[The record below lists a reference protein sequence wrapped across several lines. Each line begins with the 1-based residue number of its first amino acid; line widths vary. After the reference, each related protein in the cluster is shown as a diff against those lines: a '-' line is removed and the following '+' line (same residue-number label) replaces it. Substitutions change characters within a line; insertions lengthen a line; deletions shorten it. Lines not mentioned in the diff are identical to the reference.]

1 MKKKLI
7 MKKFNTVE
15 GLSEFLRISKSTF
28 ILNDNTYESVESINN
43 SIENIAV
50 QSLNLNEVEEHIL
63 SLSFSKCLFFGC
75 TMSDDLLHHLLPNN
89 FIFPLLE
96 VPFNTYP
103 NKLYNK
109 ETLYNGFNYLNS
121 QTYSQTS
128 DKVVYDYYQQS
139 LKKNSIKDTLAQRL
153 HDHSI
158 SDTMYEFIANYD
170 ERRLVAI
177 MGGHKVKRTDD
188 MYFQVAQL
196 SKTLT
201 ENGYLMLS
209 GGGPGAMEA
218 THFGAWMAGRSN
230 EDLLEAAAI
239 LSEAPTY
246 SDNNWLAT
254 SFRVMNKFPDPLYN
268 SLGIP
273 TWHYGHEL
281 PTPFATHIA
290 KYFENSVREEGL
302 LALAK
307 GGVIFTPG
315 SAGTIQEIFQDLA
328 QNHYESYGYAS
339 PMIFLNVDFWTN
351 ARPIFPII
359 QQMSD
364 NGDLMNLNLGLYDI
378 NEDVIKHLKKFHLS
392 LHQPNI

>member
-1 MKKKLI
+1 MR
-7 MKKFNTVE
+7 KFDTVE
-15 GLSEFLRISKSTF
+15 GLSEFLRISKSKV
-28 ILNDNTYESVESINN
+28 LNIDSINRSVEYSRN
-43 SIENIAV
+43 SIEEVAV
-50 QSLNLNEVEEHIL
+50 QSLNLNKVEKL
-63 SLSFSKCLFFGC
+63 MLTVNFSKSLFLGC
-75 TMSDDLLHHLLPNN
+75 TMSDELLHHLLPNN

-109 ETLYNGFNYLNS
+109 ISLYNGFNHKNP
-121 QTYSQTS
+121 QTYTQTL
-128 DKVVYDYYQQS
+128 DKVVYDYYRQS

-158 SDTMYEFIANYD
+158 TDSLHEFISNYD

-177 MGGHKVKRTDD
+177 MGGHKVKRTDAI
-188 MYFQVAQL
+188 YIQVAQL

-201 ENGYLMLS
+201 ESGYLMLS

-218 THFGAWMAGRSN
+218 THFGAWMAGFS
-230 EDLLEAAAI
+230 EDNLLDAI
-239 LSEAPTY
+239 EILAEAPIY
-246 SDNNWLAT
+246 SDANWLAT
-254 SFRVMNKFPDPLYN
+254 SFRVMEKFPNPLYN

-315 SAGTIQEIFQDLA
+315 SAGTMQEVFQDLA

-339 PMIFLNVDFWTN
+339 PMIFFNTEFWTKD
-351 ARPIFPII
+351 RPIFPII
-359 QQMSD
+359 QQMSE
-364 NGDLMNLNLGLYDI
+364 NGDLMNLNLGLYNNI
-378 NEDVIKHLKKFHLS
+378 EDVLNHLKGFV
-392 LHQPNI
+392 

>member
-1 MKKKLI
+1 
-7 MKKFNTVE
+7 MKKFDTVE
-15 GLSEFLRISKSTF
+15 GLSEFLRISKSTV
-28 ILNDNTYESVESINN
+28 LLYDNEHN
-43 SIENIAV
+43 SGDSSNYKIEEIAV
-50 QSLNLNEVEEHIL
+50 QSLSLNDIEELLL
-63 SLSFSKCLFFGC
+63 SISFSKCLFLGC
-75 TMSDDLLHHLLPNN
+75 DMSDDLLHHLLPDN

-109 ETLYNGFNYLNS
+109 STLYNGFNHHTPH
-121 QTYSQTS
+121 TYSQTL

-158 SDTMYEFIANYD
+158 TDTLHEFIENYD

-177 MGGHKVKRTDD
+177 MGGHKVKRTDE
-188 MYFQVAQL
+188 MYIQVAQL
-196 SKTLT
+196 SKALT

-218 THFGAWMAGRSN
+218 THFSAWMAGRSN
-230 EDLLEAAAI
+230 DDLLKAAEI
-239 LSEAPTY
+239 LSEAPVY
-246 SDNNWLAT
+246 SDSNWLST
-254 SFRVMNKFPDPLYN
+254 SFRVMESFPNPLFN

-315 SAGTIQEIFQDLA
+315 SAGTMQEVFQDLA

-339 PMIFLNVDFWTN
+339 PMIFLNVEFWTK

-364 NGDLMNLNLGLYDI
+364 NGDLMNLNLGLYDN
-378 NEDVIKHLKKFHLS
+378 NEDVLKHLKRFF
-392 LHQPNI
+392 

>member
-1 MKKKLI
+1 
-7 MKKFNTVE
+7 MKKFDTVE
-15 GLSEFLRISKSTF
+15 GLSEFLRISKSTV
-28 ILNDNTYESVESINN
+28 LLYDNEHN
-43 SIENIAV
+43 SGDSSNYKIEEIAV
-50 QSLNLNEVEEHIL
+50 QSLSLNDIEELLL
-63 SLSFSKCLFFGC
+63 SISFSKCLFLGC
-75 TMSDDLLHHLLPNN
+75 DMSDDLLHHLLPDN

-109 ETLYNGFNYLNS
+109 STLYNGFNHHTPH
-121 QTYSQTS
+121 TYSQTL

-158 SDTMYEFIANYD
+158 TDTLHEFIENYD

-177 MGGHKVKRTDD
+177 MGGHKVKRTDE
-188 MYFQVAQL
+188 MYIQVAQL
-196 SKTLT
+196 SKALT

-230 EDLLEAAAI
+230 DDLLKAAEI
-239 LSEAPTY
+239 LSEAPVY
-246 SDNNWLAT
+246 SDSNWLST
-254 SFRVMNKFPDPLYN
+254 SFRVMESFPNPLFN

-315 SAGTIQEIFQDLA
+315 SAGTMQEVFQDLA

-339 PMIFLNVDFWTN
+339 PMIFLNVEFWTK

-364 NGDLMNLNLGLYDI
+364 NGDLMNLNLGLYDN
-378 NEDVIKHLKKFHLS
+378 NEDVLKHLKRFF
-392 LHQPNI
+392 